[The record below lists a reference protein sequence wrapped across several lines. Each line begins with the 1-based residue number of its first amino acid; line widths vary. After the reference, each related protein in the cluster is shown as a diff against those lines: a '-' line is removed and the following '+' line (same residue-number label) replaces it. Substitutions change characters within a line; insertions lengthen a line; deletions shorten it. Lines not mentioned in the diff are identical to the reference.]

1 MQPPSVA
8 RVGDMQSVTL
18 HREESIVVN
27 KLAVTFRPR
36 RGGRICFFHGSSQ
49 FLKDLLPQSGRP
61 PFRAEVSR
69 RSDMAT
75 VKLTLNNAP
84 HSTLNRAD
92 PC

>member
-18 HREESIVVN
+18 QRAESIVVN

-36 RGGRICFFHGSSQ
+36 RGGRISFFT
-49 FLKDLLPQSGRP
+49 FLIDLLPQSGRP

-84 HSTLNRAD
+84 HSTLNRAG